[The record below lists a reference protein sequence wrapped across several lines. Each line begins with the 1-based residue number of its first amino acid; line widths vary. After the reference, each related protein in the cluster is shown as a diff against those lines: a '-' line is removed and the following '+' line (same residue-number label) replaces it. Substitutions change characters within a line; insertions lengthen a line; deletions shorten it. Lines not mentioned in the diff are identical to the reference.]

1 MNKFESKIKKSLME
15 TAEQTPDYW
24 ENISKKTKIPYNGRI
39 IMKKSTKRNIFQL
52 RYILPAACGLAL
64 VALLIFINFNGNMA
78 PISNNEGLSNQT
90 VENLQINSI
99 LSSTSA
105 KIMLPENGTT
115 ETLSYDAYLEQTGM
129 NLDLFLPTGL
139 INTEDAFIYYN
150 EDGSEFMMSGYTFS
164 DQSTGAYL
172 MIRFQQGTLPMTDV
186 RYQLENQEVSTING
200 EDIVIGYSKDLDM
213 YFSTF
218 MYKGTGYELNGA
230 LGIAQDDFISVIQ
243 SILQ

>member
-1 MNKFESKIKKSLME
+1 MNKLESKIKKSLME
-15 TAEQTPDYW
+15 AAEQTPDYW
-24 ENISKKTKIPYNGRI
+24 ENISKKTNVPYNGRT
-39 IMKKSTKRNIFQL
+39 IMKNSNKRNIFQL
-52 RYILPAACGLAL
+52 RYLLPTACGLAI
-64 VALLIFINFNGNMA
+64 VAMLIFINFGNKP
-78 PISNNEGLSNQT
+78 PISNDEGLSNQT

-115 ETLSYDAYLEQTGM
+115 ETLSYDAYLEQTEM

-150 EDGSEFMMSGYTFS
+150 EDGSEFMMSGYTFNN
-164 DQSTGAYL
+164 QNTGAYL
-172 MIRFQQGTLPMTDV
+172 TIRFQQGTLPMTDV

-218 MYKGTGYELNGA
+218 MYKGTGFELNGA
-230 LGIAQDDFISVIQ
+230 QGITQDDLIRVIQ